1 MDQKGIKY
9 YFLGIG
15 GIGMSS
21 LAKYLFDKG
30 FNVMGYDKT
39 PSNNTS
45 KLIQSGISILFDDQI
60 IGSINGLF
68 VLVVEPWTR
77 CKSCNEIF
85 KSSTKYQTKY
95 LSYRRKN

>member
-1 MDQKGIKY
+1 MDQNRIKY

-30 FNVMGYDKT
+30 YKVMGYDKT

-45 KLIQSGISILFDDQI
+45 KLVLSGIPILFDDE
-60 IGSINGLF
+60 
-68 VLVVEPWTR
+68 VELIPSDFDKETTCLLYTSPSPR
-77 CKSCNEIF
+77 DLSTSRMP
-85 KSSTKYQTKY
+85 SSA
-95 LSYRRKN
+95 

>member
-1 MDQKGIKY
+1 MDQNRIKY

-39 PSNNTS
+39 PSNNTF
-45 KLIQSGISILFDDQI
+45 KLVQSGISILFDDE
-60 IGSINGLF
+60 
-68 VLVVEPWTR
+68 VELIPSDFNKENTQVIYTPAIP
-77 CKSCNEIF
+77 KD
-85 KSSTKYQTKY
+85 
-95 LSYRRKN
+95 LSLIHI